1 VLEGAADPLLDP
13 ARVRLC
19 CLCVLEEGSSAAAVR
34 YFLRRVARRLPG
46 VPVIV
51 ALWHAP
57 PGSATLAELR
67 QEKGAAAVIA
77 TSLGEVAAFCQA
89 SADQPAP
96 APMPLP
102 TA

>member
-1 VLEGAADPLLDP
+1 
-13 ARVRLC
+13 
-19 CLCVLEEGSSAAAVR
+19 VR
-34 YFLRRVARRLPG
+34 YFLRRIARRLPG

-67 QEKGAAAVIA
+67 QQKGAAAIIA

-102 TA
+102 AA